1 MLLNEAKVV
10 SGLEQGNQ
18 GIIKEIIVVTAC
30 ISLVFQNIFIENSFI
45 QYI

>member
-18 GIIKEIIVVTAC
+18 GIIKEIIVVTAR
-30 ISLVFQNIFIENSFI
+30 IGLFFQKYF
-45 QYI
+45 Y